1 MKFEASY
8 RESRRRVLKLDV
20 DAELACALRRE
31 SGPHG
36 PSDMNELLAL
46 LESCDQEAF
55 GRRNAAVRA
64 LLRVFQEQSSAP
76 ATTLLFL
83 AYYPLIRAL
92 CRQLRD
98 GLRTHELEERHAV
111 IVSAFFEAA
120 ARTPLEPARAPTV
133 LTLALKTR
141 QSALRAIARGSR
153 VRQNE
158 TAWTDAIE
166 QIPAHTVTPEAAL
179 RCRETAGAVAHI
191 LDSSR
196 RVARAL
202 ATNDAHADLLLRT
215 EPVPL
220 SDVARALDPGAP
232 EADIR
237 KLHQRL
243 RKQRSRVLRGARRIA
258 GRKWSQIRGHLDLWN
273 EEGWQ

>member
-8 RESRRRVLKLDV
+8 RESRRRVLKLNV
-20 DAELACALRRE
+20 DAELSCALRRE

-36 PSDMNELLAL
+36 PSDMNDLLAL
-46 LESCDQEAF
+46 LESCDQETF
-55 GRRNAAVRA
+55 KRRNAAVRA
-64 LLRVFQEQSSAP
+64 LLRVFQGRSSP
-76 ATTLLFL
+76 VATTLLFL

-92 CRQLRD
+92 CRQLHG
-98 GLRTHELEERHAV
+98 GLRSHELDERRAV

-120 ARTPLEPARAPTV
+120 ARTPLEPLCAPTV
-133 LTLALKTR
+133 LALALKTR
-141 QSALRAIARGSR
+141 QVALRAIARDAR
-153 VRQNE
+153 ARRNE
-158 TAWTDAIE
+158 VQWTDTTA
-166 QIPAHTVTPEAAL
+166 QIPARTVTPEAAL
-179 RCRETAGAVAHI
+179 GCRETAGAVAHI